1 MESSDPTL
9 AVLLFRFFGGVVLY
23 CAKNLVSGLAVI
35 ILLAVLAGCS
45 SLSVNYDYDQN
56 VDWAKFKTYGWMDV
70 PQRPS
75 DPSSPLRDTPLL
87 QQRVHNSVDFEME
100 ARGIT
105 LDDNPDLLVVYHIGT
120 QEKIQVTDWG
130 YRYSD
135 YYWGYGGRQ
144 IDVYQ
149 FTEGSVVIDLVD
161 AETTNLV
168 WRGTGTGVVDQS
180 QKSPEE
186 MQDRANNVINKIMK
200 SFPPN

>member
-1 MESSDPTL
+1 MSGHSW
-9 AVLLFRFFGGVVLY
+9 VYCGG
-23 CAKNLVSGLAVI
+23 
-35 ILLAVLAGCS
+35 ILLNSARKQFLGILVFILLVAVSGCS

-56 VDWAKFKTYGWMDV
+56 VEWTKFKTYGWMDV
-70 PQRPS
+70 SPQPS
-75 DPSSPLRDTPLL
+75 DPSSPLRNTPLL
-87 QQRVHNSVDFEME
+87 QQRVHNSVDFEMQN
-100 ARGIT
+100 RGIT
-105 LDDNPDLLVVYHIGT
+105 MSDNPDLLVVYHIGT
-120 QEKIQVTDWG
+120 QEQIQVTDWG

-149 FTEGSVVIDLVD
+149 FTEGSLVIDLVD
-161 AETTNLV
+161 AETQNLV
-168 WRGTGTGVVDQS
+168 WRGTGTGVVDQA

>member
-1 MESSDPTL
+1 MARNIPLEKIRNIGIMAHIDAGKTTTTERILYYTGRTYKLGEVHEGAAVMDWME
-9 AVLLFRFFGGVVLY
+9 
-23 CAKNLVSGLAVI
+23 
-35 ILLAVLAGCS
+35 
-45 SLSVNYDYDQN
+45 QE
-56 VDWAKFKTYGWMDV
+56 
-70 PQRPS
+70 Q
-75 DPSSPLRDTPLL
+75 
-87 QQRVHNSVDFEME
+87 E
-100 ARGIT
+100 RGIT
-105 LDDNPDLLVVYHIGT
+105 MSDNPDLLVVYHIGT

-149 FTEGSVVIDLVD
+149 FTEGSLVIDLVD

-168 WRGTGTGVVDQS
+168 WRGTGTGVVDQD

-186 MQDRANNVINKIMK
+186 MQARANEVINKIMK

>member
-1 MESSDPTL
+1 LNSARNQFL
-9 AVLLFRFFGGVVLY
+9 GVF
-23 CAKNLVSGLAVI
+23 I
-35 ILLAVLAGCS
+35 FILLIAVSGCS
-45 SLSVNYDYDQN
+45 SLSVNYDFDQN
-56 VDWAKFKTYGWMDV
+56 VDWAKYKTYGWMDV
-70 PQRPS
+70 TQHPS
-75 DPSSPLRDTPLL
+75 DPNSPLQNTPLL
-87 QQRVHNSVDFEME
+87 EQRVHISVDYEME
-100 ARGIT
+100 QRGIT
-105 LDDNPDLLVVYHIGT
+105 LSDKPDLLVVYHIGT

-149 FTEGSVVIDLVD
+149 FTEGSLVIDLVD
-161 AETTNLV
+161 AESTSLV

-186 MQDRANNVINKIMK
+186 MQARANEVINKIMK

>member
-1 MESSDPTL
+1 VGL
-9 AVLLFRFFGGVVLY
+9 GFCGG
-23 CAKNLVSGLAVI
+23 
-35 ILLAVLAGCS
+35 ILLNSARNQFLGVLIFILLVAVSGCS

-56 VDWAKFKTYGWMDV
+56 VDWTKFKTYGWMDV
-70 PQRPS
+70 TQAPS
-75 DPSSPLRDTPLL
+75 HPSSPLQNTPLL
-87 QQRVHNSVDFEME
+87 EQRVHNSVDYEME
-100 ARGIT
+100 QRGIT
-105 LDDNPDLLVVYHIGT
+105 MSDNPDLLVVYHLGT

-149 FTEGSVVIDLVD
+149 FTEGSLVIDLVD
-161 AETTNLV
+161 AETTSLV

-186 MQDRANNVINKIMK
+186 MQARANEVINKIMK

>member
-1 MESSDPTL
+1 L
-9 AVLLFRFFGGVVLY
+9 NRARKQFLGVLIF
-23 CAKNLVSGLAVI
+23 
-35 ILLAVLAGCS
+35 ILLVALSGCS

-56 VDWAKFKTYGWMDV
+56 VEWSKFKTYGWMDV
-70 PQRPS
+70 SKRPS
-75 DPSSPLRDTPLL
+75 DPNSPLQDTPLL
-87 QQRVHNSVDFEME
+87 EQRVHNSVDYEME
-100 ARGIT
+100 QRGIT
-105 LDDNPDLLVVYHIGT
+105 MGDNPNLLVVYHIGT

-149 FTEGSVVIDLVD
+149 FTEGSLVIDLVD
-161 AETTNLV
+161 AETQNLV
-168 WRGTGTGVVDQS
+168 WRGTGTGVVDQG

-186 MQDRANNVINKIMK
+186 MQARANEVINKIMK

>member
-1 MESSDPTL
+1 MYSARKFFSGL
-9 AVLLFRFFGGVVLY
+9 LVLVLL
-23 CAKNLVSGLAVI
+23 ASI
-35 ILLAVLAGCS
+35 TGCS
-45 SLSVNYDYDQN
+45 NLSVNYDYDQN
-56 VDWAKFKTYGWMDV
+56 VEWGKFKTYGWMAA
-70 PQRPS
+70 PQSPA
-75 DPSSPLRDTPLL
+75 DPNSPLQNTPLL
-87 QQRVHNSVDFEME
+87 QQRVHNSVDFEMQQ
-100 ARGIT
+100 RGIT
-105 LDDNPDLLVVYHIGT
+105 MADDPDLLVVYHIGT

-149 FTEGSVVIDLVD
+149 FTEGSLVIDLVD
-161 AETTNLV
+161 AETQNLV

-186 MQDRANNVINKIMK
+186 MQDRANNVIQKIME

>member
-1 MESSDPTL
+1 MGSPGPTL
-9 AVLLFRFFGGVVLY
+9 AVLLFHFFGGVALN
-23 CAKNLVSGLAVI
+23 CAKYFVSGLAVI
-35 ILLAVLAGCS
+35 ILLAVLTGCS
-45 SLSVNYDYDQN
+45 SLSVKYDYDQDAN
-56 VDWAKFKTYGWMDV
+56 WAKYRTYGWMEN
-70 PQRPS
+70 PQRNT
-75 DPSSPLRDTPLL
+75 DPTGPLADTPLL
-87 QQRVHNSVDFEME
+87 RQRIQNSVNLVMAD
-100 ARGIT
+100 RRIT
-105 LDDNPDLLVVYHIGT
+105 SSNDPDLLVIYHIGS

-149 FTEGSVVIDLVD
+149 FTEGSLVIDLVD
-161 AETTNLV
+161 AETQNLV
-168 WRGTGTGVVDQS
+168 WRGTGTGVVDQA

>member
-1 MESSDPTL
+1 MVL
-9 AVLLFRFFGGVVLY
+9 VLL
-23 CAKNLVSGLAVI
+23 ASI
-35 ILLAVLAGCS
+35 AGCS

-56 VDWAKFKTYGWMDV
+56 VEWGKFKTYGWMSA

-75 DPSSPLRDTPLL
+75 DPNSPLQNTPLL
-87 QQRVHNSVDFEME
+87 EQRVHNSVDHEMQQ
-100 ARGIT
+100 RGIT
-105 LDDNPDLLVVYHIGT
+105 MADDPDILVVYHIGT
-120 QEKIQVTDWG
+120 QDKIQVTDWG

-149 FTEGSVVIDLVD
+149 FTEGSLVIDLVD
-161 AETTNLV
+161 AETQNLV

-186 MQDRANNVINKIMK
+186 MQDRANNVIQKIME